1 MELVSKSL
9 GILRRHAHDV
19 APLGGEMLMV
29 TRARELEVV
38 AQTRESRL
46 HAPLLGEEL
55 PVMLSPDDSQAMGTA
70 LDHQPLPLQSL
81 DPQ

>member
-1 MELVSKSL
+1 MEPVSEIL
-9 GILRRHAHDV
+9 GIFRRHAHNV
-19 APLGGEMLMV
+19 TPLGRKVLMV
-29 TRARELEVV
+29 AWAWELKIVS
-38 AQTRESRL
+38 QTRESCL
-46 HAPLLGEEL
+46 NSPLLGEEL